1 MGFVL
6 PIIIFV
12 SYLSNVSAT
21 TSISGAQLA
30 DDNFASDVLD
40 KNDNELGTTDW
51 LLLIGAGI
59 IGFPIAMAALNLVA
73 WVMGVSL
80 ITAFMWSTSCGDM
93 HLRRSAFTGRCE

>member
-1 MGFVL
+1 MRFVL

-21 TSISGAQLA
+21 TDISRAQLA
-30 DDNFASDVLD
+30 GENVASDVVD
-40 KNDNELGTTDW
+40 KDDNGLGTTDW

-59 IGFPIAMAALNLVA
+59 IGFPIAIAALNLVA

-93 HLRRSAFTGRCE
+93 HLRRFTGRCE

>member
-51 LLLIGAGI
+51 LPLIGAGI
-59 IGFPIAMAALNLVA
+59 IGIPIAIAALNLVA
-73 WVMGVSL
+73 WIISLNPDSRGVL
-80 ITAFMWSTSCGDM
+80 RQ
-93 HLRRSAFTGRCE
+93 HLSWGFP